1 MKRTNNYAVAAC
13 ILGAA
18 AAIGTAVFMVLMG
31 IVAVA
36 GLFTPYTL
44 FISAV
49 LWLYLAFVGFTL
61 FCLIVTSIGVLIFT
75 VIKRRT
81 VNRIF
86 LGLSIATAAL
96 NLAALLFMTIPL
108 IISSFSPEDGGS
120 MLVFAIIA
128 PVIACVSD
136 MVEIGFAVAALR
148 KEGRLIQEENVIE

>member
-61 FCLIVTSIGVLIFT
+61 FCLIVTSMGVLIFT

-86 LGLSIATAAL
+86 LGLSIAAAAL

-108 IISSFSPEDGGS
+108 IISSFSPEDGGA

-148 KEGRLIQEENVIE
+148 KEGRFIREENVIE

>member
-44 FISAV
+44 FIAAV

-86 LGLSIATAAL
+86 LGLSIAAAAL

-108 IISSFSPEDGGS
+108 IISSFSPEDGGA